1 MDSTPHISYVKP
13 EAGFFFWIDVSYY
26 GTDREV
32 MQYLVEEADVLV
44 STGSGFTDPTHIRV
58 IYGCL
63 QDRQEC
69 INAVERIKA
78 ALERHPRNR

>member
-1 MDSTPHISYVKP
+1 M
-13 EAGFFFWIDVSYY
+13 SYY

-69 INAVERIKA
+69 IGAVERIKA